1 MYISKVSDK
10 ENLNNNQE
18 LLKLVIIS
26 FILVTLMCDSG
37 MILLG
42 EIICYLTFVD
52 KFSFYQQGDVGHR
65 VSKNDKWL
73 SSLSSKCCSDNYIV
87 IFLSQNIIYSFLSF
101 AIGT

>member
-1 MYISKVSDK
+1 M
-10 ENLNNNQE
+10 NNNQE

-37 MILLG
+37 VILYG
-42 EIICYLTFVD
+42 EIRCYLTFVD

-65 VSKNDKWL
+65 VSNDNKWL
-73 SSLSSKCCSDNYIV
+73 SLSSKCCNDNYIV

>member
-1 MYISKVSDK
+1 M
-10 ENLNNNQE
+10 NNNQE

-37 MILLG
+37 VILYG
-42 EIICYLTFVD
+42 EIRCYLTFVD

-65 VSKNDKWL
+65 VSNDNKWL
-73 SSLSSKCCSDNYIV
+73 SLSFKRCSDNYIV
-87 IFLSQNIIYSFLSF
+87 IFLSQNIVYSFLSF

>member
-1 MYISKVSDK
+1 M
-10 ENLNNNQE
+10 NNNQE

-37 MILLG
+37 MILYG
-42 EIICYLTFVD
+42 EIRCYLTFVD

-65 VSKNDKWL
+65 VSNDDKWL
-73 SSLSSKCCSDNYIV
+73 SSLSFKRCNDNYIV

>member
-1 MYISKVSDK
+1 M
-10 ENLNNNQE
+10 NNNQE

-37 MILLG
+37 MILYG
-42 EIICYLTFVD
+42 EIRCYLTFAD

-65 VSKNDKWL
+65 VSNDNKWL
-73 SSLSSKCCSDNYIV
+73 SLSFKRCNDNYIV
-87 IFLSQNIIYSFLSF
+87 IFLSQNIVYSFLSF

>member
-1 MYISKVSDK
+1 M
-10 ENLNNNQE
+10 NNNQE

-26 FILVTLMCDSG
+26 YILVTLMCDSG
-37 MILLG
+37 VILYG

-65 VSKNDKWL
+65 VSNDNKWL
-73 SSLSSKCCSDNYIV
+73 SLSSKCCNDNYIV